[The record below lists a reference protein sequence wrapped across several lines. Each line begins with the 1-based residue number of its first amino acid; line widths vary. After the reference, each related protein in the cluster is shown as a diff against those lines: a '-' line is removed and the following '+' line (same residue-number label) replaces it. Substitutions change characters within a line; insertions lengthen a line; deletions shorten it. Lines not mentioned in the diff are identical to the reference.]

1 MVMNRGDGVRRFPMR
16 LGARSR
22 ALLRLVFGVRPETA
36 YVDLGD
42 ELDARFGY
50 GRVRTPVSNIVR
62 WRIEGPWL
70 WITAI
75 GIRRGIR
82 DGVFSFA
89 GSPRGGVR
97 LEFRERVRTVRIF
110 RTPALYVGV
119 DDLEAFATAL
129 SERGIPGEDARRR

>member
-1 MVMNRGDGVRRFPMR
+1 M
-16 LGARSR
+16 
-22 ALLRLVFGVRPETA
+22 
-36 YVDLGD
+36 DLG
-42 ELDARFGY
+42 EALEARFGY
-50 GRVRTPVSNIVR
+50 GRVTTPLSNIVR

-110 RTPALYVGV
+110 RTSALYLGV
-119 DDLEAFATAL
+119 EDLEGLASAL

>member
-1 MVMNRGDGVRRFPMR
+1 MNDRAGVRRFPIR

-22 ALLRLVFGVRPETA
+22 PLLRLVFGATTETA

-42 ELDARFGY
+42 ELDAHFGY
-50 GRVRTPVSNIVR
+50 GRLTTPVSNILG
-62 WRIEGPWL
+62 WRIEGPWP

-97 LEFRERVRTVRIF
+97 LDFREPVRTVRIF

-119 DDLEAFATAL
+119 EDLDGFAAAL
-129 SERGIPGEDARRR
+129 AERGIPGEDASRH

>member
-1 MVMNRGDGVRRFPMR
+1 MNDPAGARRFRIR

-22 ALLRLVFGVRPETA
+22 PLLRLLFGVTPETA

-42 ELDARFGY
+42 KLDARFGY
-50 GRVRTPVSNIVR
+50 GRVTTPVSNIVR
-62 WRIEGPWL
+62 WRIEGPWP

-110 RTPALYVGV
+110 RTSAVYVGV
-119 DDLEAFATAL
+119 EDLEGFGAAL

>member
-1 MVMNRGDGVRRFPMR
+1 MIADTPSRRFPIR

-22 ALLRLVFGVRPETA
+22 TFLRLVFGVTPDTA
-36 YVDLGD
+36 YVDVGD

-50 GRVRTPVSNIVR
+50 GRLTTPVSNIVR

-97 LEFRERVRTVRIF
+97 LDFRDRVRTIRIF
-110 RTPALYVGV
+110 RTSALYVGIE
-119 DDLEAFATAL
+119 DLEGFATAL
-129 SERGIPGEDARRR
+129 AERGIPGEDARRH

>member
-1 MVMNRGDGVRRFPMR
+1 MIDAAPARRFPIR

-22 ALLRLVFGVRPETA
+22 TLLRIVFGVTEDSA
-36 YVDLGD
+36 YVDVGD
-42 ELDARFGY
+42 ELDAHFGY
-50 GRVRTPVSNIVR
+50 GRLTTPLSNIVR
-62 WRIEGPWL
+62 WRIEGPWP

-97 LEFRERVRTVRIF
+97 LDFRDRVRTVRIF
-110 RTPALYVGV
+110 RTRALYVGV
-119 DDLEAFATAL
+119 EDLEGFAAAL
-129 SERGIPGEDARRR
+129 AERGIPGKDARRR